1 MNISEPATPPN
12 QNNSSAAIF
21 PAKRLVPVPF
31 VLGVLLFLA
40 PFIDIRCND
49 VSLQQVSGVGLA
61 TGFEIKTNN
70 NSLLD
75 RLGSDNSDITIN
87 KNGKRDGNIYALVA
101 LILGIAGLIV
111 SFLKM
116 KERRL
121 LGVIAGVG
129 AAAALI
135 GLMTDIKSQLK
146 VDLSARTDSL
156 DISFGI
162 EFTPWF
168 YLAVLAFLIGAFLS
182 FKGMSSKT

>member
-1 MNISEPATPPN
+1 MEPTQPPASATESNGPTV
-12 QNNSSAAIF
+12 SI
-21 PAKRLVPVPF
+21 PVSRFTSIPF
-31 VLGVLLFLA
+31 VIGVLLFLA
-40 PFIDIRCND
+40 PFIDIRCNN
-49 VSLQQVSGVGLA
+49 VSLQQVNGISLA
-61 TGFEIKTNN
+61 TGFEIKTNS

-75 RLGSDNSDITIN
+75 RLGSDNSDITKN

-101 LILGIAGLIV
+101 LILGTAGLIV

-116 KERRL
+116 KERRI

-135 GLMTDIKSQLK
+135 GLMIDIKSQLK

-168 YLAVLAFLIGAFLS
+168 YLAVLAFVIGAFLS